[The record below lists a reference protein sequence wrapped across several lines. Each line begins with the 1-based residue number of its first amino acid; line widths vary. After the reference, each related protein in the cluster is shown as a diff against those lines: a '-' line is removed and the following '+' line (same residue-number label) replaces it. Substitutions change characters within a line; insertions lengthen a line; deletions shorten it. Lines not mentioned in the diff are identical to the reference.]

1 MISLRLTVCVCVLFN
16 IGIEAFQAIPWWNQN
31 MRTAATPPPPPPW
44 WNWNMIAAG
53 TPPPP
58 PPWWPYR
65 LTPSLPTPFWYR
77 NIGTLEAKETSPVFD
92 SDGCKPGYKI
102 KLDGMSPGSCCNYNG
117 IPMYCCHGPWN
128 EMKVC
133 S

>member
-1 MISLRLTVCVCVLFN
+1 MISLRLAVCVCVLFN
-16 IGIEAFQAIPWWNQN
+16 IGIEAFQAISWWNQN
-31 MRTAATPPPPPPW
+31 MRSAATPPPPPPW
-44 WNWNMIAAG
+44 WD
-53 TPPPP
+53 
-58 PPWWPYR
+58 
-65 LTPSLPTPFWYR
+65 R
-77 NIGTLEAKETSPVFD
+77 NIRAAAYSPFDSDDSSQVFD

-128 EMKVC
+128 KRTVC

>member
-1 MISLRLTVCVCVLFN
+1 MISLRLAVCVCVLFD
-16 IGIEAFQAIPWWNQN
+16 IGIEAFQPIPWWNQN
-31 MRTAATPPPPPPW
+31 MRSAATPPPPPPW
-44 WNWNMIAAG
+44 WDRSMRSAA

-58 PPWWPYR
+58 PPWWD
-65 LTPSLPTPFWYR
+65 R
-77 NIGTLEAKETSPVFD
+77 NIRAAAYSPFDSPKVTSQDFD

-128 EMKVC
+128 KRTVC